1 MAIAVKSKNKF
12 EGDVASPLPDHLEK
26 QRQEESRLV
35 KGVFQDSEVRG
46 GSVTFPFKKFKGDE
60 IKMYSFV
67 DGQEYEVP
75 LAVVKH
81 MNSGCFYEQDSYCK
95 DLVTANGFPM
105 KNPNPKRFH
114 RFSFK
119 VSEYT

>member
-1 MAIAVKSKNKF
+1 MVVATKPKNKF
-12 EGDVASPLPDHLEK
+12 EGDVTGPLPDHLEK

-46 GSVTFPFKKFKGDE
+46 GSVTFPFKKYKGDQIE
-60 IKMYSFV
+60 MYTFV
-67 DGQEYEVP
+67 DGHEYTIP

-81 MNSGCFYEQDSYCK
+81 LNSGCFYEQDSYCK
-95 DLVTANGFPM
+95 DIVTTNGFPM
-105 KNPNPKRFH
+105 KNPSPKRFH

-119 VSEYT
+119 ASEFS